1 MVSLQLLGAL
11 GLLIYGMKIMSD
23 ALQKMAG
30 PQLKYIEGN
39 LMQTPE
45 IAVLQHKRKRHTSAS
60 ACRRCSVWSTWCRQD
75 SENKGRCAL
84 SII

>member
-30 PQLKYIEGN
+30 PQLKHIEGN

-45 IAVLQHKRKRHTSAS
+45 IAVLQAQKETAHFGQRVQEMFGMVNVVQARFGK
-60 ACRRCSVWSTWCRQD
+60 
-75 SENKGRCAL
+75 
-84 SII
+84 

>member
-45 IAVLQHKRKRHTSAS
+45 IAVLQAQKETAH
-60 ACRRCSVWSTWCRQD
+60 SVQRVQ
-75 SENKGRCAL
+75 EMFGMVNVVQARFGK
-84 SII
+84 